1 MYVVFLDK
9 DNVEHCIPI
18 SIFESTLGHK
28 WQTLVKE
35 NQKFFSKKQL
45 HTSISN
51 YTLKDLDRLHNI
63 LNGLVDNINRL
74 HSRQLP
80 KFAKSEELDTNILNN
95 LHEEFEIYGSQVDKL
110 DKLPD
115 FSHELHNSFLSLN
128 EMIHTCED
136 VLAHNKFL
144 IPTMSVIADYYPQ
157 LEFAPL
163 EEIDKLYLKS
173 DFRWGEIYLG
183 YNTLGKDWLKV
194 YYDNDIEVIERGMVK
209 PQTRFS
215 AEMWMN
221 FGSDDYL
228 NHNVRQFE
236 NWYNNLPSEIQA
248 KVPVDNLNE
257 LSLGRYR
264 IGHVEINKNYFL
276 KYHDN
281 WHDWMSPNHPIK
293 KKWNE
298 EVFSTFRKIVK
309 IGSYNK

>member
-1 MYVVFLDK
+1 MYVIFLDK

-18 SIFESTLGHK
+18 SIFESKLGHK
-28 WQTLVKE
+28 WQSLIKE
-35 NQKFFSKKQL
+35 NQKLFSKKEL

-63 LNGLVDNINRL
+63 LNTLIEKINQL

-80 KFAKSEELDTNILNN
+80 KFTKSEELDTTILNQ
-95 LHEEFEIYGSQVDKL
+95 LHEEFEIYGSQVEIL
-110 DKLPD
+110 DKLPN
-115 FSHELHNSFLSLN
+115 FSHELHNTFLSLN

-136 VLAHNKFL
+136 VLVQAKIS
-144 IPTMSVIADYYPQ
+144 IPTMSVIADFYPQ
-157 LEFAPL
+157 EEFAHL
-163 EEIDKLYLKS
+163 EEIDKLYLKT
-173 DFRWGEIYLG
+173 DFRWGQIYLG

-194 YYDNDIEVIERGMVK
+194 CYDNDVDVIERDMVK
-209 PQTRFS
+209 PQARFS

-221 FGSDDYL
+221 FGPDDYL

-236 NWYNNLPSEIQA
+236 NWYNTLPSELQTN
-248 KVPVDNLNE
+248 VPIDNLNK
-257 LSLGRYR
+257 LSLGRYH
-264 IGHVEINKNYFL
+264 IGNVEINKSYFL

-281 WHDWMSPNHPIK
+281 WHDWLAPNHPIK

-309 IGSYNK
+309 IGCYN

>member
-1 MYVVFLDK
+1 MYVIFLDK

-28 WQTLVKE
+28 WQALVKE
-35 NQKFFSKKQL
+35 NQKLFSKKHL

-51 YTLKDLDRLHNI
+51 YTLTDLDRLHNI
-63 LNGLVDNINRL
+63 LNGLIDNINQL

-80 KFAKSEELDTNILNN
+80 KFSKSKELDTSILNS

-115 FSHELHNSFLSLN
+115 FSHELHNSFLLLN

-144 IPTMSVIADYYPQ
+144 IPTMGVITDYYPQ

-194 YYDNDIEVIERGMVK
+194 YYDNDIEVIERDMVK

-236 NWYNNLPSEIQA
+236 NWYNKLPSEIQA

-264 IGHVEINKNYFL
+264 IGHVEINKSYFL
-276 KYHDN
+276 KYHNN
-281 WHDWMSPNHPIK
+281 WNDWMSPNHPIK

-298 EVFSTFRKIVK
+298 EVFSTFRKVIK